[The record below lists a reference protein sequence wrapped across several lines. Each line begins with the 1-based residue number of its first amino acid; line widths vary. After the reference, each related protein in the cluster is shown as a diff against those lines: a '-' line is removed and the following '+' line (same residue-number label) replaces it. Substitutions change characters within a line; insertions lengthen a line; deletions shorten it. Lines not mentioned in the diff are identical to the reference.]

1 MKWYRKKHQAGL
13 DGDPFKEQ
21 LPAKN
26 LKEAYERTKEHPP
39 PFSGRCHAA
48 IDGYNPHY

>member
-26 LKEAYERTKEHPP
+26 LKEAYERTKELAKSI
-39 PFSGRCHAA
+39 FKTEQ
-48 IDGYNPHY
+48 NEVK